1 MGTMSVLSKTLCPT
15 LKGCNMGLFGFSQ
28 KETEAKSVAM
38 ATT

>member
-1 MGTMSVLSKTLCPT
+1 MPAEQDPLSHFKSLEMGI
-15 LKGCNMGLFGFSQ
+15 FGFSL